1 MIAEMSFVVIFYL
14 LCQED
19 YNWWWKVVF
28 VGSLPGFFVAL
39 QLVAEVKLELSAAKV
54 VWSFIVGTKIS
65 WAGAGIAI
73 GAVYWYVK
81 VIFKK

>member
-1 MIAEMSFVVIFYL
+1 MSLVVIFYL

-39 QLVAEVKLELSAAKV
+39 KLVAEVKLELSAAKV
-54 VWSFIVGTKIS
+54 VWSFIVGTTIS
-65 WAGAGIAI
+65 LAGAGIAI
-73 GAVYWYVK
+73 GAGYWYVK

>member
-1 MIAEMSFVVIFYL
+1 MIAEMSLVVIFYL

-39 QLVAEVKLELSAAKV
+39 KLVAEVKLELSAAKV
-54 VWSFIVGTKIS
+54 VWSLIVGTTIS
-65 WAGAGIAI
+65 LAGAGIAI
-73 GAVYWYVK
+73 GAGYWYVK